1 MEKVM
6 RFTIGRVLLAIVAS
20 VVFFYVELFLLNGRE
35 FYRTQ
40 DAFSGAV
47 SRGDQL
53 ATRDNLQR
61 LQYFY
66 ELNKKLKPLRLDGI
80 ANKYFFQEAQHN
92 QSAYDFLTGNYEKI
106 IKDLKDDDSYWGLF
120 MRANAKWRIAQ
131 GIFENSLNKS
141 KDEKTRTAEQKQA
154 IEMATSTKDDYEQ
167 AIKKWQPSVPWLPAP
182 WNYDLTTNPSA
193 MARALAPKPIKVRVR
208 LGEGGDKGNNPGN
221 RDGDA
226 PGKGTLDLDKKGGD
240 KPSQNPN
247 PGSPRE
253 G

>member
-1 MEKVM
+1 MEKVR
-6 RFTIGRVLLAIVAS
+6 RFSLRRVFLAIVAL
-20 VVFFYVELFLLNGRE
+20 VIFFYAELFLFNGRE
-35 FYRTQ
+35 FSRTQ

-53 ATRDNLQR
+53 AARDNLQR

-66 ELNKKLKPLRLDGI
+66 ELNKKLKPLWLDGI

-92 QSAYDFLTGNYEKI
+92 QSAYDYLTGNCDKVNRE
-106 IKDLKDDDSYWGLF
+106 LQNDDSFWGRF
-120 MRANAKWRIAQ
+120 IRANCNFRRAQ
-131 GIFENSLNKS
+131 GIFENSLEKS
-141 KDEKTRTAEQKQA
+141 KDEKTRANEQKHA
-154 IEMATSTKDDYEQ
+154 TEMAASTKDDYCE
-167 AIKKWQPSVPWLPAP
+167 AVKLDPHSTLPPKW
-182 WNYDLTTNPSA
+182 NCDLATDPSA
-193 MARALAPKPIKVRVR
+193 MVRALAPKPIKIIVR